1 MLVNCWVLAAS
12 HVQQEHW
19 YKEAQKASLPRELLK
34 EPLQAIL
41 LNLLSQQ
48 IKKLC
53 ILKASSASQLLCPGC
68 KSCSTGALVQG
79 SSEGLAAKRT
89 AEGAFASNPAEVA
102 EPAMQKLCI
111 FKASSAK
118 QLLDPGCKSHST
130 GALVQWTSEGLAAR
144 NNAER
149 AFASNPAE
157 LAESADKKALHL
169 ESLQC

>member
-19 YKEAQKASLPRELLK
+19 YKEAQKASLPGTMLR

-79 SSEGLAAKRT
+79 SSEGLAAR
-89 AEGAFASNPAEVA
+89 
-102 EPAMQKLCI
+102 I
-111 FKASSAK
+111 
-118 QLLDPGCKSHST
+118 
-130 GALVQWTSEGLAAR
+130 
-144 NNAER
+144 NAER

-157 LAESADKKALHL
+157 LAELADKKALHL

>member
-1 MLVNCWVLAAS
+1 ML
-12 HVQQEHW
+12 
-19 YKEAQKASLPRELLK
+19 R

-79 SSEGLAAKRT
+79 SSEGLAA
-89 AEGAFASNPAEVA
+89 
-102 EPAMQKLCI
+102 
-111 FKASSAK
+111 
-118 QLLDPGCKSHST
+118 
-130 GALVQWTSEGLAAR
+130 R

-157 LAESADKKALHL
+157 LAELADKKALHL